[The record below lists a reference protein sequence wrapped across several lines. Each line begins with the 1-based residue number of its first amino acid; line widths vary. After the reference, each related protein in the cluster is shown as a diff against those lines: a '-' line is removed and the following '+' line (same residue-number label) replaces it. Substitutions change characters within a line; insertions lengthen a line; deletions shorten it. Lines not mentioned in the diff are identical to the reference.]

1 MFYTCTLNPAIDL
14 FIDTNK
20 LLPNTVNRTN
30 NYDVIANGK
39 GVNVSLILKKLG
51 IDSCALSI
59 GGGFTFHFI
68 EDYLHEQ
75 GIDTH
80 FIQTEGTT
88 RINVFTR
95 VREADLEYKLVN
107 PGPQVSKETLD
118 SLMTKIYTLNS
129 DDFLIVSGSF
139 AKGISP
145 DQLITLAELSSAQ
158 GFQLIVDTSYTTV
171 MDCLPYK
178 PLLIKPNEEE
188 IASWFEISDE
198 VELTFDDYIHYAKI
212 LITKGAQNILLSLG
226 SQGALFINKDTVL
239 YGNAPK
245 GKVINTACSGDTMLG
260 TFIAY
265 CQQGSSYEEALRY
278 SLAAGSSTAFT
289 TALTDFTDTDDL
301 AKEISIKRIEGAQK

>member
-14 FIDTNK
+14 FIDTDK

-59 GGGFTFHFI
+59 GGGFTFNYI
-68 EDYLHEQ
+68 QDYLHEQ
-75 GIDTH
+75 NIETY
-80 FIQTEGTT
+80 FIKTEGTT

-95 VREADLEYKLVN
+95 VRASDLEYKLVN
-107 PGPQVSKETLD
+107 PGPCVTTEIFNTLMD
-118 SLMTKIYTLNS
+118 KIYSLTS
-129 DDFLIVSGSF
+129 DDCLIVSGSF
-139 AKGISP
+139 AKGIDP
-145 DQLITLAELSSAQ
+145 EQLIRLAELSAVQ
-158 GFQLIVDTSYTTV
+158 GFKIVIDTSYDTI
-171 MDCLPYK
+171 MDCLQYK
-178 PLLIKPNEEE
+178 PLLIKPNEDE
-188 IASWFEISDE
+188 IKKWFKLNDE
-198 VELTFDDYIHYAKI
+198 DKLTLEDYIHYGKL
-212 LITKGAQNILLSLG
+212 LINKGAQNILLSLG
-226 SQGALFINKDTVL
+226 SQGALFINKDSVL

-245 GKVINTACSGDTMLG
+245 GQVVNTACSGDTMLG

-265 CQQGSSYEEALRY
+265 RHHGSSYEEALKY

-301 AKEISIKRIEGAQK
+301 SEEITIKRIEGD